1 MGCWGITAFES
12 DAGLDSVGYIRQ
24 NLPRDGKLEL
34 EKIIEALQKD
44 DVRLPEVTDGQS
56 HTSPM
61 ALAEIVVKFL
71 DHDTGGLDYDDDWAA
86 KDKKFADITSFS
98 ASKESLQWLRDY
110 ISDTLQYARE
120 NAKFSA
126 RKSTRQGGWF
136 EEQDWLDWQW
146 HMEKLTVRL
155 DELIASP
162 ENRVELLQPRQQENG
177 PAMKDENS
185 YQILEHVC
193 ATTPDNHHYLLLQA
207 QNKQTGEKVW
217 AVGDDQV
224 CAVTT
229 ADFIRNSGVSYNDV
243 LIQEFPY
250 EDNTP
255 ESVGEWRPLIE
266 ELVRHTLRGY
276 LDRDGLVHVYPQWLP
291 EDVELP
297 LSREEMFAHA
307 DHVIL
312 YDNDTLDVVPRTNSP
327 TMGAPRL

>member
-34 EKIIEALQKD
+34 GKIIEALQKD

-61 ALAEIVVKFL
+61 ALAEIMVKFL
-71 DHDTGGLDYDDDWAA
+71 DQDTDSLDHEGEWVAESN
-86 KDKKFADITSFS
+86 KFSSVTSFT
-98 ASKESLQWLRDY
+98 ASKESIQWLRDY
-110 ISDTLQYARE
+110 VSDTLQYAQE
-120 NAKFSA
+120 NAKY
-126 RKSTRQGGWF
+126 RKWGGWF

-162 ENRVELLQPRQQENG
+162 EDRVELVQPRQQ
-177 PAMKDENS
+177 ENS
-185 YQILEHVC
+185 YQILEHMC
-193 ATTPDNHHYLLLQA
+193 ATTPDNHHYLILQA
-207 QNKQTGEKVW
+207 QDHKTGEIVW

-229 ADFIRNSGVSYNDV
+229 ADFIRNSSVSYNDV

-250 EDNTP
+250 KDNTP

-266 ELVRHTLRGY
+266 ELVKHTLRGY

-307 DHVIL
+307 DHLIL
-312 YDNDTLDVVPRTNSP
+312 YDNNMMDMVPRTDTP